1 LTEQKHTETKTKLWK
16 KVVFFFPFQLV
27 VLHLKRNH
35 LLMLFWLL
43 LFLYVTNS
51 IGSDYGIASLFL
63 APEYLGEI
71 NFISFGILGFALG
84 GFMISFN
91 IYSYILHA
99 KQFQFLAATSRPF
112 IKFCYNNFVI
122 PLIFYFLLIYK
133 SFVFQVDQELIETG
147 EAIFNLFSL
156 SLGILLFLLF
166 STLFFRLRNK
176 NIFNLSGKDESYFEA
191 QRKKSNKTSVLLK
204 DNTLYSRMSRKRRW
218 IVETYIHSPF
228 SIKATRDTSHYD
240 RNLLKQVFAQ
250 NNVNASIFELLLIV
264 SFIAMGLFREID
276 VFNIPAGASIFLMF
290 TFFLFVFSAL
300 YSWFR
305 GWTLTLLI
313 VGIVAFNY
321 VSTISESFKF
331 RNYAYGLDYSVK
343 SDYSWENLKKKSS
356 DKDRLS
362 YSIKH
367 TIDILENWK
376 VKNRK
381 ITGKKKPKLILLNT
395 SGGGLRA
402 SMWTMEV
409 LSTLDSTFNGNFF
422 EQTQLIT
429 GASGGMIGASYYRQ
443 LFLQSKTDTTHY
455 QHQYYTNKIGK
466 DLLNPLAFSIATSDF
481 LFRYQ
486 SFRDGN
492 YTYTKDRGYS
502 FEQRLVQNLDGV
514 FADTR
519 LFDYYLPESNAEI
532 PMIIFSPAV
541 VNDGRRMLISPQPI
555 SYLSYSD
562 DSLYTS
568 TYSSMENIEFSHFF
582 ERNNAVNLKFTS
594 AMRMSATFPYIL
606 PMVTMPTDPPIE
618 LMDAGVRDN
627 FGLKTSVEFLR
638 TFKNWISS
646 NTSGVIIVQIRDKQK
661 FFETTNTTSGGLM
674 QRLLAPFNSFYK
686 NTIRIHDYS
695 NDQLVKQ
702 IHDWYPSKFDM
713 ITFYLDQPGDKKIS
727 MSWHLTS
734 LDKENIRKAMKS
746 TDNIKSLERLK
757 VLMEE

>member
-1 LTEQKHTETKTKLWK
+1 MNQHQHIEHKAKMWRKI
-16 KVVFFFPFQLV
+16 VFFFPFQLV

-35 LLMLFWLL
+35 LLMLFWLI

-51 IGSDYGIASLFL
+51 IGADYGIASLFL
-63 APEYLGEI
+63 APEYLGRI
-71 NFISFGILGFALG
+71 DFMSFGILGFALG

-112 IKFCYNNFVI
+112 IKFCYNNFII
-122 PLIFYFLLIYK
+122 PMAFYFLLLVK
-133 SFVFQVDQELIETG
+133 SYRFQVDQELIVPL
-147 EAIFNLFSL
+147 EALLNLFAMSV
-156 SLGILLFLLF
+156 GILLFLLL
-166 STLFFRLRNK
+166 SALFFRLRNK
-176 NIFNLSGKDESYFEA
+176 NIFHLSGKDESYFES
-191 QRKKSNKTSVLLK
+191 QRKSVKTSVLLK
-204 DNTLYSRMSRKRRW
+204 ENTLYSRMSRKRRW
-218 IVETYIHSPF
+218 IVESYINSPF

-250 NNVNASIFELLLIV
+250 NNVNASIFETILLI
-264 SFIAMGLFREID
+264 SFIAMGLFREIE
-276 VFNIPAGASIFLMF
+276 VFNIPAGASIFLLF
-290 TFFLFVFSAL
+290 TFFLFLFSAL

-313 VGIVAFNY
+313 ICIVVFNY
-321 VSTISESFKF
+321 VSTTSDSFKF

-343 SDYSWENLKKKSS
+343 VEYSWENLKDKSQN
-356 DKDRLS
+356 KDRFD

-367 TIDILENWK
+367 TIKILENWK
-376 VKNRK
+376 IKNRK
-381 ITGKKKPKLILLNT
+381 ITGKTKPKLILLNT

-429 GASGGMIGASYYRQ
+429 GASGGMLGASYYRQ
-443 LFLQSKTDTTHY
+443 LFLQSKTDTT
-455 QHQYYTNKIGK
+455 QNRSQYYVDKIGK

-486 SFRDGN
+486 SFADGN

-502 FEQRLVQNLDGV
+502 FEQRLVQNLDGT
-514 FADTR
+514 FANTR
-519 LFDYYLPESNAEI
+519 LFDYYVPESEAQI
-532 PMIIFSPAV
+532 PMMVFSPSV
-541 VNDGRRMLISPQPI
+541 VNDGRRVLISPQPI
-555 SYLSYSD
+555 SYLTYAD

-568 TYSSMENIEFSHFF
+568 TYHSSENIEFSHFF
-582 ERNNAVNLKFTS
+582 ERNNAINLKFTS

-606 PMVTMPTDPPIE
+606 PMVTMPTEPPIE

-638 TFKNWISS
+638 TFKNWIAS
-646 NTSGVIIVQIRDKQK
+646 NTCGVIIVQIRDKQK
-661 FFETTNTTSGGLM
+661 FFETTNTANGGLL

-686 NTIRIHDYS
+686 NTIRNHDYS
-695 NDQLVKQ
+695 NDQLIAQV
-702 IHDWYPSKFDM
+702 HDWFPGKMDM

-734 LDKENIRKAMKS
+734 LDKKNIREAMKS
-746 TDNIKSLERLK
+746 KDNLKSMERIKELLK
-757 VLMEE
+757 

>member
-1 LTEQKHTETKTKLWK
+1 
-16 KVVFFFPFQLV
+16 
-27 VLHLKRNH
+27 
-35 LLMLFWLL
+35 MLFWLL

-63 APEYLGEI
+63 APEYLGKI
-71 NFISFGILGFALG
+71 NYVSFGIMGFALG

-112 IKFCYNNFVI
+112 IKFCYNNFII

-133 SFVFQVDQELIETG
+133 SYIFQVEQELIPIG
-147 EAIFNLFSL
+147 EAIFNLFAL
-156 SLGILLFLLF
+156 SIGILVFLMF
-166 STLFFRLRNK
+166 STLFFRIRNK

-191 QRKKSNKTSVLLK
+191 QRKKTNKTSVLLK

-218 IVETYIHSPF
+218 IVESYIHSPF
-228 SIKATRDTSHYD
+228 SIKVTRDTSHYD

-250 NNVNASIFELLLIV
+250 NNVNASIFETLLII
-264 SFIAMGLFREID
+264 SFIAMGLFREIE
-276 VFNIPAGASIFLMF
+276 VFNIPAGASIFLLF

-313 VGIVAFNY
+313 LGIVTFNY
-321 VSTISESFKF
+321 VSTISDSFKF

-343 SDYSWENLKKKSS
+343 SDYTWDNLKKKSS
-356 DKDRLS
+356 DKNRLNQ
-362 YSIKH
+362 SINS
-367 TIDILENWK
+367 TIKILENWK

-381 ITGKKKPKLILLNT
+381 LTGKTKPKLILLNT

-409 LSTLDSTFNGNFF
+409 LSTLDSTFDGKFF

-429 GASGGMIGASYYRQ
+429 GASGGMLGASYYRQ
-443 LFLQSKTDTTHY
+443 LFLQSKTDTTNY
-455 QHQYYTNKIGK
+455 QHQYYTDKIGK

-502 FEQRLVQNLDGV
+502 FEQRLVQNLDGT
-514 FADTR
+514 FEDTR
-519 LFDYYLPESNAEI
+519 LFDYYIPESEAII

-555 SYLSYSD
+555 SYLTYSN

-568 TYSSMENIEFSHFF
+568 TYNSVENIEFSHFF
-582 ERNNAVNLKFTS
+582 ERSNAINLKFTS

-606 PMVTMPTDPPIE
+606 PMVTLPTEPPVE

-638 TFKNWISS
+638 TFKNWIAS
-646 NTSGVIIVQIRDKQK
+646 NTSGVIMVQIRDKQK
-661 FFETTNTTSGGLM
+661 YFETTNASNGGLM

-695 NDQLVKQ
+695 NDQLINQ
-702 IHDWYPSKFDM
+702 IHDWYPAKFDM

-734 LDKENIRKAMKS
+734 LDKENIRKAMNS
-746 TDNIKSLERLK
+746 IDNIKSLERLK
-757 VLMEE
+757 ELLDQK